1 MKTLTYHADTH
12 TTIIN
17 ECDED
22 NALAHLQ
29 HEVGGYVEHVDA
41 SPLGIDGLDIWINDM
56 GAADGL
62 PYAFSL
68 PHPGGR
74 VDLFGNVVF
83 ARCDEY
89 GDTIGL
95 TDSDIK
101 ALEAQL
107 HAA

>member
-1 MKTLTYHADTH
+1 MWACSTGDR
-12 TTIIN
+12 N
-17 ECDED
+17 
-22 NALAHLQ
+22 
-29 HEVGGYVEHVDA
+29 
-41 SPLGIDGLDIWINDM
+41 LGISIPRGRQIWVNDM

-68 PHPGGR
+68 PHSGGR

-83 ARCDEY
+83 TRCDEY

-95 TDSDIK
+95 TDGDIK
-101 ALEAQL
+101 ALEAKL

>member
-1 MKTLTYHADTH
+1 
-12 TTIIN
+12 
-17 ECDED
+17 
-22 NALAHLQ
+22 
-29 HEVGGYVEHVDA
+29 
-41 SPLGIDGLDIWINDM
+41 M

-68 PHPGGR
+68 HHHGGR

-83 ARCDEY
+83 TRCDEY

-95 TDSDIK
+95 TDGDIK
-101 ALEAQL
+101 ALEAKL

>member
-1 MKTLTYHADTH
+1 MKTLTYRADTH

-41 SPLGIDGLDIWINDM
+41 SPLGIDGL
-56 GAADGL
+56 

-68 PHPGGR
+68 PHSGGR

-83 ARCDEY
+83 TRCDEY

-95 TDSDIK
+95 TDGDIK
-101 ALEAQL
+101 ALEAKL